1 MIKDRRNFIINIII
15 MMLSSVMAITYF
27 LTTNMLALPIVWSI
41 VAFVTFIEFIYIL
54 IKVIKNKLREGEMR
68 ETVGYAELDKKLSD
82 RNGKSIKI
90 FIQECEK

>member
-1 MIKDRRNFIINIII
+1 MKIIINDFDLLIFGTKCRNNPEDLDLI
-15 MMLSSVMAITYF
+15 VDNF
-27 LTTNMLALPIVWSI
+27 LKSHKPV
-41 VAFVTFIEFIYIL
+41 EEIYGGKFHHGDYL
-54 IKVIKNKLREGEMR
+54 WR

>member
-1 MIKDRRNFIINIII
+1 MKTKYYVV
-15 MMLSSVMAITYF
+15 S
-27 LTTNMLALPIVWSI
+27 
-41 VAFVTFIEFIYIL
+41 EGEL
-54 IKVIKNKLREGEMR
+54 IKLEKEIIEAEYAGDVYDLHFKFLKSHKPVEEIYGGKFHHGDYLWR